1 MKRIFTWAV
10 IALILSLEAPQSI
23 HAQEPKPKSSPLGA
37 IGLGWTYL
45 WADQGAGER
54 VSLNGWY
61 ARPSF
66 NLGKGYSVFANFTN
80 YYGANKRGSINSHGF
95 TFGLAKQFFSEARVR
110 PSIFAEAGDVR
121 ASNAGRIVN
130 QFVFA
135 TGASLQIPLSNHVSL
150 TITPAEWVFLYP
162 HGDPRNDFNAK
173 AGISIPFG
181 RR

>member
-1 MKRIFTWAV
+1 MKGVFIGAV
-10 IALILSLEAPQSI
+10 IALILSLEAPQTI
-23 HAQEPKPKSSPLGA
+23 HAQETNAKSGPLGA
-37 IGLGWTYL
+37 IGVGWTYL

-61 ARPSF
+61 VRPSF
-66 NLGKGYSVFANFTN
+66 NVGKGYSVFANSTN

-95 TFGLAKQFFSEARVR
+95 TFGVAKQFFTERRVR

-121 ASNAGRIVN
+121 SSNAGRIVN

-135 TGASLQIPLSNHVSL
+135 SGASLQIPVSKHLSL
-150 TITPAEWVFLYP
+150 TATPAEWVFRYP
-162 HGDPRNDFNAK
+162 NSNPRNDFNAK

-181 RR
+181 KR